1 MKFKKIVFISAIV
14 SVSLYANQN
23 TPNISDA
30 LKDVQQPKIKRQAP
44 QLPSI
49 QTDEKD
55 VPKEFK
61 DGKKVKVERFI
72 ISGAKHMKNEEL
84 KAIVAPY
91 EGRMLSF
98 KDMQEVNSK
107 ITKAYREKGYFVA
120 RAYVPLQNIFTQDN
134 RLKIEVIEGN
144 YGKFHLQNDS
154 LVNDGIIQANLD
166 DIKDKNIISS
176 HTLERAMLIINDTP
190 GVVVN
195 KAEVRPGAEIGTSD
209 FIIGAEATAPYNGYI
224 IADNYGSQYTGKH
237 RIMAGVDINSP
248 FKLGDKLSLFAM
260 TSEETGLL
268 SGQINYDFPLH
279 PNGTRANLSY
289 AKTTYELGSDYKAL
303 DAIGDSD
310 SVSLGISYPIIRTRL
325 ETLKVYFETSYS
337 KMSDEIQ
344 ATNSKIGKETL
355 VATAGMDYTK
365 DWVLFDKNSQS
376 RVGFSVT
383 TGELGFDDSVDRQ
396 NDEAG
401 ADTNG
406 NFTKINIELGQD
418 FQLMPSLRFENT
430 LQMQYAL
437 DDKNLD
443 GSQDLSIG
451 GINGVKFY
459 PSGEESAENGF
470 IFNSELIYAL
480 PAFKG
485 LNSSISFFYDVG
497 RVYVSNNFSGT
508 NSKTFQDFGLGYY
521 GSYKDTFINA
531 HLAHNIAHDV
541 TSQDN
546 YSSRFMVQAG
556 WMF

>member
-23 TPNISDA
+23 TPSISDA

-91 EGRMLSF
+91 EGKMLSF

-107 ITKAYREKGYFVA
+107 ITKVYREKGYFVA

-154 LVNDGIIQANLD
+154 LVDDGIIQANLD

-190 GVVVN
+190 GVIVN

-209 FIIGAEATAPYNGYI
+209 FIIGTEATAPYNGYI

-248 FKLGDKLSLFAM
+248 LKLGDKLSLFAM

-383 TGELGFDDSVDRQ
+383 TGELGFDDSVDKQ

-470 IFNSELIYAL
+470 IFSSELIYAL

-497 RVYVSNNFSGT
+497 RVYVSNNFSGA